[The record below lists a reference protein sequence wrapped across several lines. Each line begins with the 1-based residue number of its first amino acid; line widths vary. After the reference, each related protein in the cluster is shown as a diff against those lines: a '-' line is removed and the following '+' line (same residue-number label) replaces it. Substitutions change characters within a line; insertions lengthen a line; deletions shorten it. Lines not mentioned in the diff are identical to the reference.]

1 MGYFKNIKFF
11 NYRNFSN
18 LNFDFKTGCNILVGK
33 NGSGKTNILE
43 GISLFEKG
51 RGFRK
56 DKINNLINFNNQKTA
71 FNVKSTFTNKEKID
85 LKINVFN
92 TEKNLKKITVN
103 DSAERQSL
111 KYFESIFSII
121 YFLPEMERM
130 FVSPPSF
137 RRNFLDRLIFSCSKD
152 YNSIINYYKKA
163 INERHLLLKNQSC
176 DEVWLNKVENNI
188 VSNGID
194 IYQKRILHIQNIN
207 NYLKKININK
217 NFANNYILKLKD
229 DFLDSYSK
237 IYEDKDQY
245 LYQLKK
251 NRNNDLFHSGCS
263 IGPHRSDI
271 CCISQ
276 NNNFNSNQLST
287 GQQKTLVI
295 LIIISQCIF
304 LIKDLKLDP
313 VILLDEICSHL
324 DDNNRE
330 LLLYLTNEL
339 NVQTFMTG
347 TDKSFFSFLSTNAH
361 YCNIT

>member
-1 MGYFKNIKFF
+1 LGYFKNINFF
-11 NYRNFSN
+11 NYRNFSS
-18 LNFDFKTGCNILVGK
+18 LNFNFKVGCNVLVGK

-56 DKINNLINFNNQKTA
+56 DKIKNLINFSNNKTN
-71 FNVKSTFTNKEKID
+71 FNIYSIFTEKKID
-85 LKINVFN
+85 MKINVFN
-92 TEKNLKKITVN
+92 TEKNLKKITIN
-103 DSAERQSL
+103 ESAENQSI
-111 KYFESIFSII
+111 KYFESLFSII

-130 FVSPPSF
+130 FVLPPSY
-137 RRNFLDRLIFSCSKD
+137 RRNFLDRLIFSFSKD
-152 YNSIINYYKKA
+152 YNLTFNYYKKA
-163 INERHLLLKNQSC
+163 INERYLLLKNQSN
-176 DEVWLNKVENNI
+176 DEAWMNQVEDNI
-188 VSNGID
+188 ASNGIN
-194 IYQKRILHIQNIN
+194 IYKKRIFHIQNIN
-207 NYLKKININK
+207 NYLNKINIEK
-217 NFANNYILKLKD
+217 NFANNFFLKLKD
-229 DFLDSYSK
+229 DFLEAYSR

-251 NRNNDLFHSGCS
+251 NRSNDFYHSGCS

-271 CCISQ
+271 YCIDK

-295 LIIISQCIF
+295 LIIISHCIF
-304 LIKDLKLDP
+304 LINDLRLHP
-313 VILLDEICSHL
+313 IILLDEICSHL
-324 DDNNRE
+324 DDSNRE

-339 NVQTFMTG
+339 KVQTFMTG

>member
-1 MGYFKNIKFF
+1 LGYFKNINFF
-11 NYRNFSN
+11 NYRNFSS
-18 LNFDFKTGCNILVGK
+18 LDIDFKTGCNILIGK

-56 DKINNLINFNNQKTA
+56 DKISNLINFNNKKTN
-71 FNVKSTFTNKEKID
+71 FNIKSTFTKEKID

-92 TEKNLKKITVN
+92 TEKNLKKISVN
-103 DSAERQSL
+103 DSTESQSI
-111 KYFESIFSII
+111 KYFSSIFSII

-130 FVSPPSF
+130 FVLSPSY
-137 RRNFLDRLIFSCSKD
+137 RRNFLDRLIFSCFKD
-152 YNSIINYYKKA
+152 YNLIINCYKKA
-163 INERHLLLKNQSC
+163 INERYLLLKKQSYDEAWMNQ
-176 DEVWLNKVENNI
+176 VESNI
-188 VSNGID
+188 VSNGIN
-194 IYQKRILHIQNIN
+194 IYKKRILHIQNIN
-207 NYLKKININK
+207 NYLKKININQ
-217 NFANNYILKLKD
+217 NFYNNYILKLKD

-245 LYQLKK
+245 LYQLQK
-251 NRNNDLFHSGCS
+251 NRNNDFFYSGCS

-271 CCISQ
+271 YCINQ

-313 VILLDEICSHL
+313 IILLDEICSHL

-347 TDKSFFSFLSTNAH
+347 TDESFFSFLSTNAH
-361 YCNIT
+361 YCNIA